1 MLSEAER
8 LKAMNPF
15 NRKKFVAAAE
25 VYLTGRRQKWL
36 DSIKGTPLEAVAL
49 KLARQDWILDTEG
62 LEAIRIENLFPDVSV
77 QKVADSI
84 ESGTPESE
92 AKVYIANLASRN
104 LKDVVAELARLED
117 DMRKI
122 AAPETVTPNNDP
134 PLPVGEPPL
143 SGEVRGYVAEVKHS
157 PVIKH
162 TIEIDKHLLYTF
174 DKSLSETAKA
184 AKSQK
189 IHLLA
194 VWTVGEFGCR
204 LETLKPI
211 DPPKPVEEIIP

>member
-1 MLSEAER
+1 MIL
-8 LKAMNPF
+8 F
-15 NRKKFVAAAE
+15 NRTKFVAAAE
-25 VYLTGRRQKWL
+25 AYLAERRQKWL
-36 DSIKGTPLEAVAL
+36 NSIMGTPLEPILL
-49 KLARQDWILDTEG
+49 KLARHDWILETEG
-62 LEAIRIENLFPDVSV
+62 IDAVRIENIFPDVDIRR
-77 QKVADSI
+77 VADSI
-84 ESGTPESE
+84 ESGTPEAE
-92 AKVYIANLASRN
+92 AKIYIANVATRN
-104 LKDVVAELARLED
+104 LKDIAAELARLED
-117 DMRKI
+117 DMRK
-122 AAPETVTPNNDP
+122 AASPETIAPNNDP

-189 IHLLA
+189 IHLMA

-211 DPPKPVEEIIP
+211 DPTKPVKDIIP